1 MLLSSSVYYKE
12 GECRMETTNNKKGTQ
27 SGAAVAT
34 TREVYDGKVAVEAF
48 NRAGRNQNLHGHVHE
63 IIYRDTIN
71 ANPANIKNGVQATL
85 TKSPT
90 AVRDDIVVKQGG
102 KVIQRCQL
110 KDTSQSVSKTVQ
122 QVKNQHYKGTNLMGT
137 QETTK
142 LYEAAAKNS
151 RVPVSQ
157 QMHSTGISSNNT
169 KRIASQVTGATGQGI
184 TAATMKQVAK
194 TSGVGGAIVG
204 GGIEAVRAGVDL
216 IDGQIDGGEFV
227 GRVAKETVGGGLS
240 AAGGSVAAS
249 VAATGAATVLATTA
263 APVWVPAAVG
273 VGAAIVVGGAVKSCF
288 DNMVS
293 WFW

>member
-1 MLLSSSVYYKE
+1 MAKE
-12 GECRMETTNNKKGTQ
+12 KKNKQAGT
-27 SGAAVAT
+27 AVAV
-34 TREVYDGKVAVEAF
+34 TRELYDGKVAVETF
-48 NRAGRNQNLHGHVHE
+48 ERAGRNPNLHGHVHE
-63 IIYRDTIN
+63 ILYRDSIN
-71 ANPANIKNGVQATL
+71 ANPANIKNGVHATL

-102 KVIQRCQL
+102 KVIKRCQL
-110 KDTSQSVSKTVQ
+110 KDTSQSISKTVQ

-137 QETTK
+137 SETTS
-142 LYEAAAKNS
+142 LYKAAASKS
-151 RVPVSQ
+151 RIPVNQ

-184 TAATMKQVAK
+184 TVATMKQVAK
-194 TSGVGGAIVG
+194 TSGVGGAVVG
-204 GGIEAVRAGVDL
+204 GGIEAVRAGIDLVDGK
-216 IDGQIDGGEFV
+216 IDGEEFA

-263 APVWVPAAVG
+263 APVWVPAVVG

-288 DNMVS
+288 DNVVS